1 MASALDAGLASSE
14 QRMDAAR
21 REFAAAMSSGATGSA
36 AGGSPARSPAAASKR
51 EQLVARRTAM
61 AQRRLAVRTPVESR
75 FGSMQREAPSDAAA
89 AAAAAAASERDEA
102 AAQETRESVDQ
113 LLLDLQQLRGLNMQE
128 ASAAASARPVSPK
141 PGTPTSIPMPVRA
154 ANLAASPRRAERGG
168 VARDAAP
175 RPQPAF
181 GSGTAAGRSPQAA
194 PPASPVAREAADAAV
209 ASSIPQPTR
218 SASPRRDRRRG
229 ASEQPSA
236 LERSVEREHLIP
248 EWWREKEQSL
258 AAREESLRQ
267 TELRAMGLKTK
278 VAQDK
283 SKFERERRELVRER
297 EAVSVH
303 EKSVKEREKRIRA
316 DVQRAKRKSA
326 EHATAVEE
334 LRRRNETAQ
343 AEITGRLA
351 KLERAGQLQA
361 DLIAG
366 QKEDLA
372 AARARLAVDTRNWAA
387 ARSQQEAELQG
398 IRTQLLRDVE
408 AWERRAVEAES
419 AAGGGSG
426 SAEPPQAA
434 AAGSGGGAGGLAEPL
449 PPTTGGAASGGL
461 VAPESDGDSDASS
474 DDSEADT

>member
-1 MASALDAGLASSE
+1 MLDRVLTNCSSSYKELNIGQIREVHQRAIEQLTPARAGAAGGEDSSTELSSCVATPENSAWAMASALDAGLASSE

-194 PPASPVAREAADAAV
+194 PPASPVAREAADAAPV
-209 ASSIPQPTR
+209 
-218 SASPRRDRRRG
+218 RD
-229 ASEQPSA
+229 
-236 LERSVEREHLIP
+236 SVME
-248 EWWREKEQSL
+248 
-258 AAREESLRQ
+258 
-267 TELRAMGLKTK
+267 
-278 VAQDK
+278 
-283 SKFERERRELVRER
+283 
-297 EAVSVH
+297 
-303 EKSVKEREKRIRA
+303 
-316 DVQRAKRKSA
+316 
-326 EHATAVEE
+326 
-334 LRRRNETAQ
+334 
-343 AEITGRLA
+343 
-351 KLERAGQLQA
+351 
-361 DLIAG
+361 
-366 QKEDLA
+366 
-372 AARARLAVDTRNWAA
+372 VDTDADKDGNG
-387 ARSQQEAELQG
+387 RS
-398 IRTQLLRDVE
+398 
-408 AWERRAVEAES
+408 
-419 AAGGGSG
+419 
-426 SAEPPQAA
+426 P
-434 AAGSGGGAGGLAEPL
+434 
-449 PPTTGGAASGGL
+449 
-461 VAPESDGDSDASS
+461 
-474 DDSEADT
+474 